1 MSFLDKIENE
11 YEIEFKIE
19 VGLRL
24 IYDEYLLRFYVY
36 DDLLKINNLMS
47 LYKIQWKQREMLHFL
62 LN

>member
-24 IYDEYLLRFYVY
+24 IYDEHLLRFYVY
-36 DDLLKINNLMS
+36 EDLSKIKNLMS
-47 LYKIQWKQREMLHFL
+47 LYKIQWKTT
-62 LN
+62 